1 MDSDD
6 HAETTNKNS
15 IRQTSYMGNDAGA
28 VLQPVRVRY
37 RPVLADSSY
46 WQFVESELRFVLYN
60 GAFFY
65 IIHLLSLALQ

>member
-28 VLQPVRVRY
+28 VLQPVRVRH
-37 RPVLADSSY
+37 RSVLADSSY
-46 WQFVESELRFVLYN
+46 WQFVESELRFVLYS
-60 GAFFY
+60 G
-65 IIHLLSLALQ
+65 IILWTIHLLSMALQ